1 MYKLNYIKRIIKF
14 LRKKCKLNTITG
26 VWGDLFED
34 ESKNL
39 PYVKTKLSNT

>member
-1 MYKLNYIKRIIKF
+1 MYDSISQ
-14 LRKKCKLNTITG
+14 KKKMQVNTITG

-39 PYVKTKLSNT
+39 PYIKTKLSNM